1 MSAIHEK
8 RMAVLKR
15 VLSDVIIIG
24 SGGAVLLLFRFLG
37 DPYKRG
43 FFCDDESLKHPFK
56 ESTVSSAMLYGIGF
70 ALGSVLIGVVEYIWI
85 YGVKERDP
93 QQTVDIKKY
102 GKHWILIRDIYLS
115 LVPYI
120 FGAALEH
127 IISNIGKYSIGR
139 LRPHFFDVC
148 KVDFSKVNC
157 SAGYIE
163 EFECLGDNKNRIR
176 EMRLSFPSGHASF
189 HRTAAIYLMI
199 FSTTKANIFVQ
210 VFNKACTTDTDICY
224 GLLQHVLAECQTTN
238 IIQTDVIAGAVIGC
252 CKAYCVSDLFSM
264 ADTRETYREMYM
276 NMKGQSGRE
285 QNSDTEKISDTDV
298 RM

>member
-1 MSAIHEK
+1 MFCIFDFS
-8 RMAVLKR
+8 
-15 VLSDVIIIG
+15 LSQ
-24 SGGAVLLLFRFLG
+24 
-37 DPYKRG
+37 
-43 FFCDDESLKHPFK
+43 
-56 ESTVSSAMLYGIGF
+56 
-70 ALGSVLIGVVEYIWI
+70 IGVVEYIWI

-176 EMRLSFPSGHASF
+176 EMR
-189 HRTAAIYLMI
+189 
-199 FSTTKANIFVQ
+199 
-210 VFNKACTTDTDICY
+210 
-224 GLLQHVLAECQTTN
+224 
-238 IIQTDVIAGAVIGC
+238 
-252 CKAYCVSDLFSM
+252 
-264 ADTRETYREMYM
+264 
-276 NMKGQSGRE
+276 
-285 QNSDTEKISDTDV
+285 
-298 RM
+298 